1 MTTPTN
7 LPIPSSNLL
16 DSRFNFEKLDQIINS
31 DSESYIDRFGIQ
43 RNTLSGAVK
52 QFTTA
57 LKDVSGADNVT
68 FVKSKV
74 DKVLSSVG
82 YSLNVIEMNIYDK
95 AGLASGTS
103 DPNSNNWVWTTALQS
118 VLNDIST
125 YKLFSLNGNN
135 YYTTFSLRIPG
146 GVYQIDD
153 LITLGKVAGT
163 GGGASFRTN
172 IVISGD
178 GKSSSVLRL
187 IGDAKQLFKFTECRL
202 VMRDIGL
209 QTNGL
214 KNIGMELG
222 DQNNWVPMAH
232 SRLENVAI
240 TGFCRGLLISH
251 CFDSTFDSLFI
262 SEIADTGDVNVPS
275 TGIEIA
281 QFLGKDSSGN
291 PDNSNQL
298 TFINCVVETART
310 PNAILLYVNGIS
322 KAYPHH
328 AINFIGGHLETHNR
342 NAICYKFNNMA
353 LSTFTGTTFS
363 QNGTESIN
371 PVNAGVISDSWNI
384 IFNGGRT
391 VTNNSKSTYDDTWDK
406 LVTITGA
413 SMGITY
419 TNHHFVTPYQTYS
432 SYNRN
437 ANTVFNYTGATAG
450 INAID
455 VDRCRL
461 NDFTF
466 KPFTKSI
473 EVTRMDLITQRF
485 KISLNSSGGMVFSYS
500 NDITGAAAMTDLVT
514 ITNTGNATFVG
525 SVTAT
530 NVTGTSDSRLK
541 TGITDIDQILIDV
554 AKRLKPKSFRLR
566 DDPQNKIRVGFIA
579 QDLIELMTE
588 AGLDFK
594 QYGLINEFNIP
605 GDASEVVY
613 YSLDY
618 DAIMLLRSL

>member
-1 MTTPTN
+1 MTTPTQ

-16 DSRFNFEKLDQIINS
+16 DSRFNFEKLDQIVNS
-31 DSESYIDRFGIQ
+31 DADFYLDRFGKQRLTVLGATNQLIQ
-43 RNTLSGAVK
+43 S
-52 QFTTA
+52 
-57 LKDVSGADNVT
+57 LKDQTGANNVT
-68 FVKSKV
+68 YVKSKV
-74 DKVLSSVG
+74 DKVLSSIG
-82 YSLNVIEMNIYDK
+82 YSLDVIPMNIFDK
-95 AGLASGTS
+95 AYLCSGTDNP
-103 DPNSNNWVWTTALQS
+103 DPNTWIWTAALQG
-118 VLNDIST
+118 VLSDIAS
-125 YKLFSLNGNN
+125 YKLFTLNGND

-153 LITLGKVAGT
+153 LVSLGKVAGT

-172 IVISGD
+172 IVINGD

-187 IGDAKQLFKFTECRL
+187 IGDDKQLFKFTESRL

-209 QTNGL
+209 QTNGAR
-214 KNIGMELG
+214 NIGMELG

-232 SRLENVAI
+232 SHLDNVSI

-262 SEIADTGDVNVPS
+262 SEIADTGNAVIPA

-281 QFLGKDSSGN
+281 QFLGKDSSNN

-310 PNAILLYVNGIS
+310 DNAILFYVNGIS
-322 KAYPHH
+322 KSYPHH
-328 AINFIGGHLETHNR
+328 AINFLGGHLETHRR
-342 NAICYKFNNMA
+342 NTVCYKFNNMA
-353 LSTFTGTTFS
+353 LSTFTGVTFS
-363 QNGTESIN
+363 QNGTDSTN
-371 PVNAGVISDSWNI
+371 PVNVGVITDSWNI

-391 VTNNSKSTYDDTWDK
+391 VTNNAKNTYDDTWDK
-406 LVTITGA
+406 LITVAGS

-419 TNHHFVTPYQTYS
+419 MNHHFITPYQTYS

-437 ANTVFNYTGATAG
+437 ANTVFNFTGATAG

-455 VDRCRL
+455 ADRCRL

-473 EVTRMDLITQRF
+473 EITRMDLITQRF
-485 KISLNSSGGMVFSYS
+485 RISVNTSGSLVFAYS
-500 NDITGAAAMTDLVT
+500 NDVTGAAAMTDLVT
-514 ITNTGNATFVG
+514 ITNTGNATFLG

-530 NVTGTSDSRLK
+530 NVTGTSDERLK
-541 TGITDIDQILIDV
+541 TEIGEVDQVLIDV
-554 AKRLKPKSFRLR
+554 VKSLRPKKYRLKN
-566 DDPQNKIRVGFIA
+566 DPQNKIRVGFIA
-579 QDLIELMTE
+579 QDLIELMDK

-594 QYGLINEFNIP
+594 KYSIIAEFNIP
-605 GDASEVVY
+605 GDDSENTY

-618 DAIMLLRSL
+618 DEIMLLRSL